1 MSWSKKI
8 DARDGLENLKYGDGP
23 RPYMTPE
30 EQSRGEEIA
39 NAVSK
44 LSHDNARY
52 NAVMDM
58 TPGKSRGGR
67 KSKSNK
73 KAHSRRR
80 KISKKSQ
87 TKKRK

>member
-1 MSWSKKI
+1 MSWSEKI
-8 DARDGLENLKYGDGP
+8 DARDGLENLQFGDGP
-23 RPYMTPE
+23 RPYMTPQ
-30 EQSRGEEIA
+30 EQRRGEDTA
-39 NAVSK
+39 NAVSA
-44 LSHDNARY
+44 LSHSNTRY

-58 TPGKSRGGR
+58 TPKPKGGR

>member
-1 MSWSKKI
+1 MS
-8 DARDGLENLKYGDGP
+8 
-23 RPYMTPE
+23 
-30 EQSRGEEIA
+30 
-39 NAVSK
+39 AVSSDK
-44 LSHDNARY
+44 DDKDAAAAKYERFVQAANDWSAHSHANTSYWPRK
-52 NAVMDM
+52 
-58 TPGKSRGGR
+58 PGYGTGGR

>member
-1 MSWSKKI
+1 MSVVSTNSKGEREVYVSEKDAKLMQAANDWS
-8 DARDGLENLKYGDGP
+8 AHSHANTSYWP
-23 RPYMTPE
+23 R
-30 EQSRGEEIA
+30 
-39 NAVSK
+39 K
-44 LSHDNARY
+44 
-52 NAVMDM
+52 
-58 TPGKSRGGR
+58 PGNRTGGR